1 MKKISRKD
9 QLALVV
15 THDDFKD
22 ANGNLQE
29 LHAIK
34 KHFSIKEEGDPDLF
48 FNVPHERQEET
59 MGTPLPDAVDNK
71 LSGENCGG
79 LSDFGGCLIWCCQC
93 G

>member
-22 ANGNLQE
+22 ANDNLQE

-34 KHFSIKEEGDPDLF
+34 KHFSIQEEGDADMF
-48 FNVPHERQEET
+48 FNVPQER
-59 MGTPLPDAVDNK
+59 
-71 LSGENCGG
+71 
-79 LSDFGGCLIWCCQC
+79 
-93 G
+93 